1 METRLK
7 YVYEVY
13 RTGSFTKAA
22 QKLYI
27 SQPSLSAMVKKAEA
41 ELGCAIFERTS
52 SPLELTEEGK
62 AYIEFIQ
69 QSLQNEASLDEK
81 LSDIRNLSKG
91 RIRVG
96 GSNYVLS
103 SIIPGILKHILF
115 QHPGIQIELVE
126 EGSFILHKLL
136 ENGEL
141 DLVID
146 SFEAE
151 NDTFVCYKLLEETI
165 LLAVPK
171 SNPINCELERFQIK
185 RDHILKRNYE
195 DLCLPQEQTEALLR
209 EPFVLL
215 KAENNMHQHAL
226 NTFRQYGIQPN
237 VRLFLDQLVT
247 SLQYTEAGLGCSF
260 VTDTLFQYGNRESN
274 VCLYAFNSNKI
285 RRNMSIVHKRNKY
298 VSNASRMFI
307 QAAQEYFDI
316 NV

>member
-27 SQPSLSAMVKKAEA
+27 SQPSLSAMVKKAEV
-41 ELGCAIFERTS
+41 ELGSAIFERTS
-52 SPLELTEEGK
+52 SHLELTEEGK

-91 RIRVG
+91 RICVG

-103 SIIPGILKHILF
+103 SIIPGILKHIIF
-115 QHPGIQIELVE
+115 RHPGIQIELVE
-126 EGSFILHKLL
+126 EGSFVLHKLL

-146 SFEAE
+146 SFEDE
-151 NDTFVCYKLLEETI
+151 NNTFACYKLLEERI

-171 SNPINCELERFQIK
+171 SNPINRELESFQIQ

-195 DLCLPQEQTEALLR
+195 DLCLPQGKMEALLR

-215 KAENNMHQHAL
+215 KAENNMHQHAV

-260 VTDTLFQYGNRESN
+260 VTDTLFRYGNRENN

-307 QAAQEYFDI
+307 QAAQEHFDI